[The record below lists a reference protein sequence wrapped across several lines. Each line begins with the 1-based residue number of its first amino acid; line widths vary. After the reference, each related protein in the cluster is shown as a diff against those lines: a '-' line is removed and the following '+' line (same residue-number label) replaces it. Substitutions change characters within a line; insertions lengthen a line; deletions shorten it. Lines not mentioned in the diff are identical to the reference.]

1 MSKPTFSTR
10 PSVLLLALS
19 MGVLSACQSLPST
32 AHLDKST
39 RLTQKAQLMHQSVL
53 QTKHEQPSSKS
64 TFDHL
69 INHQGQNTPV
79 SGYYPI
85 ATGVDALDARSS
97 LTKMAKST
105 IDIQYYI
112 WHNDEAGRM
121 MIKDLWQ
128 AAERGVIVRLLL
140 DDFNSSPKL
149 DELLLA
155 FDKHPNVAVRLSNPF
170 VHRRFKAVNFLTE
183 PARINRRMHNKSM
196 TFDNELSIIGG
207 RNIGNEY
214 LNHHKNNNFADMDVL
229 LTGSVVNDIHRSFE
243 QYWSSP
249 LSYDISTLVKPSQK
263 KLSDL
268 IESDILNTKSSLSPN
283 TFTQNIPFRWADIEF
298 LVDDVGKLDKSASL
312 DSHLVSL
319 LQQKLGRPN
328 RRMSIISSYFVPT
341 KDGVRTL
348 RRLARSGVTINIL
361 TNSFD
366 ATDVGTV
373 HAGYGHWRHDLLSAG
388 VNLYELK
395 STATNAKEDDNKFW
409 RTKQSTT
416 TSLHAKAFAIDDE
429 QVFIGSYNIDPRSA
443 NINTELGVL
452 IYDERLAMQL
462 HNALQN
468 QKILNQAYKVVLT
481 KQNTLE
487 WHTLEDG
494 KYTIYQSEPNMSLK
508 DRAGVALMGTMPID
522 WLL

>member
-1 MSKPTFSTR
+1 MLNSSFSICSLVSLLTL
-10 PSVLLLALS
+10 SVS
-19 MGVLSACQSLPST
+19 MTACQTLPSN
-32 AHLDKST
+32 AHLNKST
-39 RLTQKAQLMHQSVL
+39 QLTQKAHSR
-53 QTKHEQPSSKS
+53 QPTFLANTDSGHSTPHS
-64 TFDHL
+64 TFKHL
-69 INHQGQNTPV
+69 INYQQNNPP

-85 ATGVDALDARSS
+85 ATGADALDARSS
-97 LTKMAKST
+97 LTKMARST

-112 WHNDEAGRM
+112 WHNDKAGRK
-121 MIKDLWQ
+121 MIKELWQ
-128 AAERGVIVRLLL
+128 AAECGVVVRLLL
-140 DDFNSSPKL
+140 DDFNSSPTL

-155 FDKHPNVAVRLSNPF
+155 FDQHPNVAVRLSNPF
-170 VHRRFKAVNFLTE
+170 AHRRFKAIDFLTN
-183 PARINRRMHNKSM
+183 PTRINRRMHNKSM

-214 LNHHKNNNFADMDVL
+214 LNHHKNNNFADLDVL
-229 LTGSVVNDIHRSFE
+229 LAGSVVKDINQSFE

-249 LSYDISTLVKPSQK
+249 LSYDIRTLVKPSPK
-263 KLSDL
+263 KLFDL
-268 IESDILNTKSSLSPN
+268 IEDDMTDDTNSRTNP
-283 TFTQNIPFRWADIEF
+283 FTQTIAFRWADIEF

-312 DSHLVSL
+312 DEHLVSL
-319 LQQKLGRPN
+319 LQHKLGHPN
-328 RRMSIISSYFVPT
+328 KRISIISSYFVPT
-341 KDGVRTL
+341 KDGVLTL
-348 RRLARSGVTINIL
+348 RRLARSGVKINIL

-366 ATDVGTV
+366 ASDVGVV
-373 HAGYGHWRHDLLSAG
+373 HAGYGHWRHDLLAAG
-388 VNLYELK
+388 INLYEIK
-395 STATNAKEDDNKFW
+395 STAINTKQNDNKFW
-409 RTKQSTT
+409 RTKQITT

-494 KYTIYQSEPNMSLK
+494 KYTVYTNEPNMSLK
-508 DRAGVALMGTMPID
+508 DRAGVALMAIMPID